1 MQTVLLLHPYI
12 FLVTY
17 ICISFITPVRSGVK
31 SPLQNGKQRA
41 KLQIIDE
48 QPSNLPWA
56 IVEIRL
62 VIAMHPAGPAF
73 PFNKEEAPMG
83 QKSNKTSP
91 IFTLRKFPPFQGFFV
106 DPT

>member
-1 MQTVLLLHPYI
+1 MQTVLLLHPYK

-31 SPLQNGKQRA
+31 SPLPNGKQRA

-62 VIAMHPAGPAF
+62 VIAMHPGRSAIPFDKDEDTMGSKSDLTF
-73 PFNKEEAPMG
+73 PDLP
-83 QKSNKTSP
+83 
-91 IFTLRKFPPFQGFFV
+91 LRYIPPLARFFR
-106 DPT
+106 